1 MIFSHLVNPGDNLI
15 RIQACDVHLDSWPYN
30 AHSTGMDVLW
40 AGVPML
46 VYLSDYHDE
55 QSEKQV
61 PKMSS
66 RVSASLLHTLGMP
79 QLIMPTIEA
88 FEDEAVRLSMNREA
102 YTELRNELLAKRLT
116 SPLFDLISYARVHE
130 KAYDY
135 LFQVF
140 ADGISPKAVDIPPY
154 IESNQS
160 KPTAEK
166 NSKDEL

>member
-61 PKMSS
+61 PKMCS

-88 FEDEAVRLSMNREA
+88 FEDEAVRLSMNRKA
-102 YTELRNELLAKRLT
+102 YTELRNELLSKRLT
-116 SPLFDLISYARVHE
+116 SPLFDMISYTRAHE
-130 KAYDY
+130 QAYDY
-135 LFQVF
+135 LFQIF
-140 ADGISPKAVDIPPY
+140 AEGTSPIAVDIPPY
-154 IESNQS
+154 IKPNRSQS
-160 KPTAEK
+160 MGEE
-166 NSKDEL
+166 NRKDEL